1 MGIKM
6 KKLLLIAMLALPM
19 VGCASL
25 TSWITPG
32 SLPQDGLD
40 FVGVTNAPKSFLGLY
55 SNKNDVEALEQQV
68 QNQHRR
74 NVLEFTQVADRE
86 GLDFQIALG
95 LVTDSLQDASMFE
108 SETVAPVINWGTS
121 AIMGLLG
128 LGTGAAF
135 IKRRGDV
142 TPEQKDKE
150 VLKAGLTDPEEFR
163 KTVAT

>member
-1 MGIKM
+1 
-6 KKLLLIAMLALPM
+6 ML
-19 VGCASL
+19 GCASI
-25 TSWITPG
+25 TSYLTPG
-32 SLPQDGLD
+32 SVPEDSLE
-40 FVGVTNAPKSFLGLY
+40 FVEREKAPRSALWGLY
-55 SNKNDVEALEQQV
+55 SNKNDVESVKKMV

-74 NVLEFTQVADRE
+74 NALAFKQQADLE

-95 LVTDSLQDASMFE
+95 LVTDSLQDASMLE

-121 AIMGLLG
+121 ALMGLLG